1 MSVTSFIP
9 EIWSAQLLASLK
21 KAEVFAGLC
30 NRNYE
35 GEISQKGDTV
45 HITSISRPTV
55 AAYVKD
61 TTVVAPETLTDAQ
74 KSLVIDKAYYFAFE
88 VDDIDMRQAASGGA
102 LMAEAA
108 SEAAYALAD
117 QTDLVIIAAM
127 EADVASVTPDNNI
140 AATSRATSALCVE
153 GILDMKTLLDESN
166 VPQQGRWIVIAP
178 WIQNRLML
186 DTRYITIDSLTGG
199 SGFRN
204 GQVGRIMGFD
214 VILSNNLTLSDTVN
228 DSKVIAGYPG
238 AVTFAE
244 QISMVEA
251 YRPQG
256 SFSDALKG
264 LHLYGVKV
272 VRPAGL
278 VTSIFSQT

>member
-1 MSVTSFIP
+1 MSITSFVP

-21 KAEVFAGLC
+21 KAEIFAGLC

-35 GEISQKGDTV
+35 GEIAQKGDTV

-61 TTVVAPETLTDAQ
+61 TTVIAPETLTDAQ
-74 KSLVIDKAYYFAFE
+74 KSLIIDQSYYFAFE
-88 VDDIDMRQAASGGA
+88 IDDIDARQAISGGA
-102 LMAEAA
+102 IMSEAA

-117 QTDLVIIAAM
+117 QADLVVIAAM
-127 EADVASVTPDNNI
+127 EAGVATATPDNHI
-140 AATSRATSALCVE
+140 EAHTVAADKLAVNSLV
-153 GILDMKTLLDESN
+153 DMKTALDVAN
-166 VPQQGRWIVIAP
+166 VPKQGRWVVIPP
-178 WIQNRLML
+178 WFEGLCLL
-186 DTRYITIDSLTGG
+186 DTRYVQIDGLTGG
-199 SGFRN
+199 SGFRT
-204 GQVGRIMGFD
+204 GQVGRVMGFD

-228 DSKVIAGYPG
+228 DSTLIAGYPG
-238 AVTFAE
+238 AVTIAE
-244 QISMVEA
+244 QISKVEA

-272 VRPAGL
+272 IRPEGL
-278 VTSIFSQT
+278 VTSICSQT

>member
-1 MSVTSFIP
+1 MSITSFIP

-30 NRNYE
+30 NRDYE
-35 GEISQKGDTV
+35 GEISAKGDTV

-61 TTVVAPETLTDAQ
+61 TTVIAPETLTDAQ
-74 KSLVIDKAYYFAFE
+74 KSLVVDQSYYFAFE
-88 VDDIDMRQAASGGA
+88 VDDVDMRQAVSGGSI
-102 LMAEAA
+102 MSQAA

-127 EADVASVTPDNNI
+127 EADAAAAAPDNTI
-140 AATSRATSALCVE
+140 TATSRSTSALCVE
-153 GILDMKTLLDESN
+153 GLLDIKTKLDEAN
-166 VPQQGRWIVIAP
+166 VPQQGRWVVIAP

-186 DTRYITIDSLTGG
+186 DTRFITIDSLTGG
-199 SGFRN
+199 GGFRN
-204 GQVGRIMGFD
+204 GQVGKIMGFD

-228 DSKVIAGYPG
+228 DSTVIAGYPG

-244 QISMVEA
+244 QISKVEA

-272 VRPAGL
+272 VRPTGL

>member
-1 MSVTSFIP
+1 MSVVQFIP
-9 EIWSAQLLASLK
+9 EVWSAQLLSSLK

-30 NRNYE
+30 NRQYE
-35 GEISQKGDTV
+35 GEISQAGDTV

-61 TTVVAPETLTDAQ
+61 STVIAPETLTDAQ
-74 KSLVIDKAYYFAFE
+74 KSLIIDKAYYFAFE
-88 VDDIDMRQAASGGA
+88 VDDIDKRQAAAGGA

-108 SEAAYALAD
+108 QEAAYALAD
-117 QTDLVIIAAM
+117 AADLIIIAAM
-127 EADVASVTPDNNI
+127 EAGVSSVTPDN
-140 AATSRATSALCVE
+140 AYPATSRATSALCVE
-153 GILDMKTLLDESN
+153 GILDIKTKLDEAN
-166 VPQQGRWIVIAP
+166 VPQQGRWLVIAP

-228 DSKVIAGYPG
+228 DSTVIAGYPG

-244 QISMVEA
+244 QISKVEA

-272 VRPAGL
+272 VRPTGL
-278 VTSIFSQT
+278 VTSIYSQT

>member
-1 MSVTSFIP
+1 MSITNFVP
-9 EIWSAQLLASLK
+9 EVWSSQLLSSLK
-21 KAEVFAGLC
+21 KSEVFAGLC
-30 NRNYE
+30 NRDYE

-61 TTVVAPETLTDAQ
+61 TTSISPETLTDAQ
-74 KSLVIDKAYYFAFE
+74 KSLVIDQSYYFAFE
-88 VDDIDMRQAASGGA
+88 IDDIDKRQAIGGGA

-108 SEAAYALAD
+108 QEAAYALAD
-117 QTDLVIIAAM
+117 QADLVIIAAM
-127 EADVASVTPDNNI
+127 EAGVSGSSPDNSI
-140 AATSRATSALCVE
+140 GATSRATSALCVE
-153 GILDMKTLLDESN
+153 GLLDMKTKLDESN
-166 VPQQGRWIVIAP
+166 VPQQGRWVVIAP

-228 DSKVIAGYPG
+228 DSTVIAGYPG

-244 QISMVEA
+244 QIHSVEA

-272 VRPAGL
+272 VRPTGL

>member
-1 MSVTSFIP
+1 MSVVNFIP

-30 NRNYE
+30 NRQYE
-35 GEISQKGDTV
+35 GEIAQKGDTV
-45 HITSISRPTV
+45 HITSISRPAV
-55 AAYVKD
+55 AEYVKD
-61 TTVVAPETLTDAQ
+61 TTVIAPETLTDAQ
-74 KSLVIDKAYYFAFE
+74 KSLVIDKSYYFAFE
-88 VDDIDMRQAASGGA
+88 VDDIDQRQAAAGGS
-102 LMAEAA
+102 LLSEAA

-127 EADVASVTPDNNI
+127 EAGVSGATPDNSI
-140 AATSRATSALCVE
+140 TATSRATSALCVE
-153 GILDMKTLLDESN
+153 GILDIKTKLDEAN
-166 VPQQGRWIVIAP
+166 VPQQGRWLVIAP

-199 SGFRN
+199 AGFRN

-214 VILSNNLTLSDTVN
+214 VILSNNLTLTDTVN
-228 DSKVIAGYPG
+228 DSTVIAGYPG

-244 QISMVEA
+244 QISKVEA

-272 VRPAGL
+272 VRPVGL

>member
-1 MSVTSFIP
+1 MSIVQFVP
-9 EIWSAQLLASLK
+9 EIWSAQLLSTLK
-21 KAEVFAGLC
+21 KQEVFAGLC

-35 GEISQKGDTV
+35 GEIARVGDTV

-55 AAYVKD
+55 AEYVKD
-61 TTVVAPETLTDAQ
+61 TTVIAPETLTDAQ
-74 KSLVIDKAYYFAFE
+74 KSLVIDKSYYFAFE
-88 VDDIDMRQAASGGA
+88 VDDIDKAQSAGAGA
-102 LMAEAA
+102 LMSEAA
-108 SEAAYALAD
+108 TEAAYALAD
-117 QTDLVIIAAM
+117 QADLVIIAAM
-127 EADVASVTPDNNI
+127 EADVSGTTPDNTI

-153 GILDMKTLLDESN
+153 GLLDMKTKLDESN
-166 VPQQGRWIVIAP
+166 VPQQGRWVVIAP

-186 DTRYITIDSLTGG
+186 DTRYITIDSMTGG

-214 VILSNNLTLSDTVN
+214 VILSNNLTLTDTVN
-228 DSKVIAGYPG
+228 DSTVIAGYPG

-244 QISMVEA
+244 QINSVEA

-264 LHLYGVKV
+264 HHLYGVKV
-272 VRPAGL
+272 IRPNAL
-278 VTSIFSQT
+278 VTSVFSQT

>member
-1 MSVTSFIP
+1 MAITNFVP
-9 EIWSAQLLASLK
+9 EVWSSQLLSSLK
-21 KAEVFAGLC
+21 KAEIFAGLC
-30 NRNYE
+30 NRSYE
-35 GEISQKGDTV
+35 GEISQAGDTV

-61 TTVVAPETLTDAQ
+61 TTVIAPETLTDAQ
-74 KSLVIDKAYYFAFE
+74 KSLIIDKSYYFAFE
-88 VDDIDMRQAASGGA
+88 VDDIDKRQAAASGA

-108 SEAAYALAD
+108 QEAAYALAD
-117 QTDLVIIAAM
+117 QADLVIIAAM
-127 EADVASVTPDNNI
+127 EAGVSGTAPDNSI

-153 GILDMKTLLDESN
+153 GLLDIKTLLDESN
-166 VPQQGRWIVIAP
+166 VPQQGRWVVIAP

-186 DTRYITIDSLTGG
+186 DTRYITIDSMTGG

-228 DSKVIAGYPG
+228 DSTVIAGYPG

-272 VRPAGL
+272 VRPTGL
-278 VTSIFSQT
+278 VTSIYSQT